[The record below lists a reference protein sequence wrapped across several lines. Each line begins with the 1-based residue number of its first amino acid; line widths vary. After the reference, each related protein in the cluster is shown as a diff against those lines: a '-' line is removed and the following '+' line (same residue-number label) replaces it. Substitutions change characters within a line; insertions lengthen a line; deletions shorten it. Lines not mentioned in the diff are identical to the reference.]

1 LPFGPIDCQIYLLAD
16 CGFGCFGASISIK
29 ENPRLVALANSD
41 VIPASERG
49 NKVMPSKLAE
59 TTRNFNPMLAPGL
72 SDEARKAVKA
82 AFDAMSTWRT
92 DIVND
97 NEKNLERVIDKIA
110 AAARALGWPEEIAD
124 TTRAQMQTINK
135 MQLQMMDYM
144 MDAWE
149 GQLSSPNS
157 SSSILSKLRSSP
169 PLSPAGSWPFAATSQ
184 MAGPFGVYMQI
195 AQQWQKTWADAMASW
210 IKTGRPN

>member
-1 LPFGPIDCQIYLLAD
+1 
-16 CGFGCFGASISIK
+16 
-29 ENPRLVALANSD
+29 
-41 VIPASERG
+41 
-49 NKVMPSKLAE
+49 MPSKLAE

-97 NEKNLERVIDKIA
+97 NEKNIERVIDKIA

-124 TTRAQMQTINK
+124 TTRVQMQTINK
-135 MQLQMMDYM
+135 MQLQMMDHM

-157 SSSILSKLRSSP
+157 PSSILSKLRSSP

-184 MAGPFGVYMQI
+184 MADPFGVYTQI
-195 AQQWQKTWADAMASW
+195 AQQCQKAWVDAMAFW
-210 IKTGRPN
+210 VKAAKPN

>member
-1 LPFGPIDCQIYLLAD
+1 
-16 CGFGCFGASISIK
+16 
-29 ENPRLVALANSD
+29 
-41 VIPASERG
+41 
-49 NKVMPSKLAE
+49 MPNKLAE
-59 TTRNFNPMLAPGL
+59 ASSRNFNPMLAPGL

-92 DIVND
+92 DLAND

-124 TTRAQMQTINK
+124 TTRAQMQTVNK
-135 MQLQMMDYM
+135 MQLQMMDHM

-149 GQLSSPNS
+149 GQLGSPNAS
-157 SSSILSKLRSSP
+157 TSILSKLKSSP

-184 MAGPFGVYMQI
+184 MGDPFRVYIQI
-195 AQQWQKTWADAMASW
+195 AQQWQKACADAMAFW
-210 IKTGRPN
+210 MKAGKPN